1 MTDSACEYD
10 VVVIGGG
17 PGGSMTS
24 TLLAQY
30 GKHVILFESAQ
41 FPRYH
46 IGESLLSGTAD
57 LLKMIGV
64 LDKLEDAGFVKK
76 HGVEWVWGER
86 REPWTVYFK
95 DALAMPYD
103 YGYQVERGPFDQ
115 MLLENAREH
124 GVDAR
129 EGHRVT
135 DFAIGD
141 DGTVRVDYTD
151 AAGNLG
157 SVTARWLVDASGQGG
172 LVTKRLHQREW
183 DPYLKNM
190 ALWTYWR
197 GAERPAGLDAG
208 NTFLPTFDEGW
219 WWFIP
224 LRDDLTSI
232 GVVVDRES
240 YLRHKASGL
249 DRYYQ
254 NCLERTPE
262 LVERLK
268 DAEQVDTIHAQ
279 RDWSYI
285 YDRFSGDGYL
295 AVGDAACFIDPLF
308 STGVHLSM
316 LSGYLA
322 ATAVNTILDK
332 PAISRDTVLDF
343 YESTYRQEF
352 ERLRA
357 QVYFLYGGHGG
368 HGGHGGSKES
378 YFWHARSQFDV
389 PGIAPEKAFVSLIAG
404 AFQHR
409 SWYRRFLAQLDVPAE
424 LRGTIEGIFE
434 GKSAGVNVDWRQP
447 VIPAEA
453 IELGEELAVDGRYLR
468 SSQVLRHPSGTSM
481 PLTPA
486 LSAIRDLADGSRSA
500 EELVRLLV
508 EKELEPADRARALVH
523 EAITFG
529 LFEPRESAEA

>member
-1 MTDSACEYD
+1 MTDSASEYD

-30 GKHVILFESAQ
+30 GKRVILFESAK

-57 LLKMIGV
+57 LLKKIGV
-64 LDKLEDAGFVKK
+64 LEKLEDAGFIKK
-76 HGVEWVWGER
+76 YGVEWVWGER

-129 EGHRVT
+129 EEHRVT

-151 AAGNLG
+151 AAGNPG
-157 SVTARWLVDASGQGG
+157 SVTARWLVDSSGQGG
-172 LVTKRLHQREW
+172 LVTKRLHRQEW

-190 ALWTYWR
+190 AMWTYWR
-197 GAERPAGLDAG
+197 GAKRPEGLDAG

-224 LRDDLTSI
+224 LRDDITSV
-232 GVVVDRES
+232 GVVVDRQS
-240 YLRHKASGL
+240 YLKNKESGL
-249 DRYYQ
+249 DNYYQ
-254 NCLERTPE
+254 SCLERTPE
-262 LVERLK
+262 LAERLK
-268 DAEQVDTIHAQ
+268 DAEQVDTMHAQ

-285 YDRFSGDGYL
+285 YDRFSGDGYI

-308 STGVHLSM
+308 STGVHLAM

-332 PAISRDTVLDF
+332 PEIGRDTVLDF
-343 YESTYRQEF
+343 YEGAYRKEF

-357 QVYFLYGGHGG
+357 QVYFLY
-368 HGGHGGSKES
+368 GGHGGSKES

-389 PGIAPEKAFVSLIAG
+389 PGIEPEKAFISLIAG

-409 SWYRRFLAQLDVPAE
+409 SWYSRYLEQLDVPAD
-424 LRGTIEGIFE
+424 LRNTIEGIFE
-434 GKSAGVNVDWRQP
+434 GKKVGVNVDWQQP
-447 VIPAEA
+447 VVPSEE
-453 IELGEELAVDGRYLR
+453 IELGEDLAVDGGHLR
-468 SSQVLRHPSGTSM
+468 PSQVLRHPSGISM
-481 PLTPA
+481 PITPA
-486 LSAIRDLADGSRSA
+486 LSALWELADGSRSA
-500 EELVRLLV
+500 DDLIGLLV
-508 EKELEPADRARALVH
+508 EKGLEPADRARALVH
-523 EAITFG
+523 EAIAFG
-529 LFEPRESAEA
+529 LFAPQEPAED

>member
-1 MTDSACEYD
+1 MTDSASEYD

-30 GKHVILFESAQ
+30 GKRVILFEAAK

-57 LLKMIGV
+57 LLKKIGV
-64 LDKLEDAGFVKK
+64 LEKLENAGFIKK
-76 HGVEWVWGER
+76 YGVEWVWGER

-129 EGHRVT
+129 EEHRVT

-151 AAGNLG
+151 ADGRPG
-157 SVTARWLVDASGQGG
+157 SVSARWLVDSSGQGG
-172 LVTKRLHQREW
+172 LVTKRLHQQEW

-190 ALWTYWR
+190 AMWTYWR

-224 LRDDLTSI
+224 LRDDITSV
-232 GVVVDRES
+232 GVVVDRQS
-240 YLRHKASGL
+240 YLKNKESGL
-249 DRYYQ
+249 DNYYRS
-254 NCLERTPE
+254 CLERTPE
-262 LVERLK
+262 LAERLQG
-268 DAEQVDTIHAQ
+268 AEQVDKMHAQ

-285 YDRFSGDGYL
+285 YDRFSGDGYI

-332 PAISRDTVLDF
+332 PELGRDTVLDF
-343 YESTYRQEF
+343 YESAYRKEF

-357 QVYFLYGGHGG
+357 QVYFLY
-368 HGGHGGSKES
+368 GGHGGSKES

-389 PGIAPEKAFVSLIAG
+389 PGIEPEKAFISLIAG

-409 SWYRRFLAQLDVPAE
+409 SWYRRYLEQLDVPAD
-424 LRGTIEGIFE
+424 LRSTIEGVFD
-434 GKSAGVNVDWRQP
+434 GKTVGVNVDWKQP
-447 VIPAEA
+447 VVPSEE
-453 IELGEELAVDGRYLR
+453 IEVGEDLAVDGGHLR
-468 SSQVLRHPSGTSM
+468 PSPVLRHSSGTSM

-486 LSAIRDLADGSRSA
+486 LAALRELADGSRSA
-500 EELVRLLV
+500 DDLIGLLV
-508 EKELEPADRARALVH
+508 DKELEPPDRARALVH
-523 EAITFG
+523 EAIAFG
-529 LFEPRESAEA
+529 LFEPQEPAKD